1 MFDRAL
7 KLVRQYHRLNQV
19 EMAKRLDVSPSY
31 LSEIEKGRKT
41 PSFELLENYASLIG
55 IPVSSLVFL
64 AEELEAESGTVKT
77 AVVDKVL
84 KILEWIADSEQQSG
98 KGGRLYSL

>member
-19 EMAKRLDVSPSY
+19 QMANKLNISPSY
-31 LSEIEKGRKT
+31 LSEIEKGKKT
-41 PSFELLENYASLIG
+41 PSIELLEKYASIIG

-64 AEELEAESGTVKT
+64 AEELESGDSKVKSV
-77 AVVDKVL
+77 VVDKAL
-84 KILEWIADSEQQSG
+84 RILEWIADSEQESG
-98 KGGRLYSL
+98 KKGRLYSA

>member
-19 EMAKRLDVSPSY
+19 EMAKRLDISPSY
-31 LSEIEKGRKT
+31 LSEIEKGKKT
-41 PSFELLENYASLIG
+41 PSFELLEKYASLIG

-64 AEELEAESGTVKT
+64 AEELEADNGKVKT

-84 KILEWIADSEQQSG
+84 KILEWIADSEQEDG
-98 KGGRLYSL
+98 KKGRLYSV

>member
-19 EMAKRLDVSPSY
+19 EMAKRLDISPSY
-31 LSEIEKGRKT
+31 LSEIEKGKKT
-41 PSFELLENYASLIG
+41 PSFELLEKYASLIG

-64 AEELEAESGTVKT
+64 AEELQDNSGKVKT

-84 KILEWIADSEQQSG
+84 KILEWIADSEQEEG
-98 KGGRLYSL
+98 KKGRLYSV

>member
-19 EMAKRLDVSPSY
+19 QMAQRLDISPSY
-31 LSEIEKGRKT
+31 LSEIEKGKKT
-41 PSFELLENYASLIG
+41 PSFDLLEKYALIIG

-64 AEELEAESGTVKT
+64 AEEIESGDSQVKS

-84 KILEWIADSEQQSG
+84 KMLEWIADSEEGGES
-98 KGGRLYSL
+98 GRLYST

>member
-19 EMAKRLDVSPSY
+19 QMARKLDISPSY
-31 LSEIEKGRKT
+31 LSEIEKGKKT
-41 PSFELLENYASLIG
+41 PSFDLLEKYAALIG

-64 AEELEAESGTVKT
+64 AEEIESGDSQVRSS
-77 AVVDKVL
+77 VVDKVL
-84 KILEWIADSEQQSG
+84 KMLEWIADSEEESRENGQF
-98 KGGRLYSL
+98 YSA

>member
-19 EMAKRLDVSPSY
+19 EMARKLEISPSY
-31 LSEIEKGRKT
+31 LSEIESGKKT
-41 PSFELLENYASLIG
+41 PSLDLLEKYAAVIG

-64 AEELEAESGTVKT
+64 AEELGSDGSQVKL
-77 AVVDKVL
+77 AVVDKAF
-84 KILEWIADSEQQSG
+84 KILEWIADSEQETAK
-98 KGGRLYSL
+98 KGSFYST